1 MNEKKNNINKTVIQN
16 YMYPIDN
23 EDINNKINTISFSNE
38 MLFKEKGNEIK
49 NDINK
54 NSNKKNS
61 ILELLKLKLDKLN
74 SYNKINEPKT
84 EREHSIKL
92 KDKKR
97 SSISKICSKS
107 VEKRN
112 RRKKMIIN
120 DITKKEKNNFVKL
133 SDIAEKYDI
142 KKSKNKSIY
151 KKISKKTNIL
161 RDINNNKKENNNTN
175 EKKEDNIIMI
185 RENYNTL
192 PKVYLT
198 NSEIFDSQINKNN
211 YKIFEVISDVKV
223 KSFIEYEEDKKNL
236 LSKKESNNNISIN
249 SDSDKKENSLNNI
262 NNNIK
267 EISIIQNEIA
277 KSVDN
282 MNNSE
287 ENYTDEKFIEDRDE
301 YNINLKE
308 TFSKDRFSFRP
319 TNKDSKETFQENKFT
334 NENNNKNKILDKKDF
349 LNNDLVISSNIKCN
363 DIFPNSNRV
372 KKLNKQVKN
381 TNIKKMKKTKIHG
394 LKNNKK

>member
-1 MNEKKNNINKTVIQN
+1 M
-16 YMYPIDN
+16 
-23 EDINNKINTISFSNE
+23 
-38 MLFKEKGNEIK
+38 
-49 NDINK
+49 
-54 NSNKKNS
+54 
-61 ILELLKLKLDKLN
+61 
-74 SYNKINEPKT
+74 
-84 EREHSIKL
+84 
-92 KDKKR
+92 
-97 SSISKICSKS
+97 
-107 VEKRN
+107 
-112 RRKKMIIN
+112 
-120 DITKKEKNNFVKL
+120 
-133 SDIAEKYDI
+133 
-142 KKSKNKSIY
+142 
-151 KKISKKTNIL
+151 
-161 RDINNNKKENNNTN
+161 
-175 EKKEDNIIMI
+175 
-185 RENYNTL
+185 
-192 PKVYLT
+192 
-198 NSEIFDSQINKNN
+198 
-211 YKIFEVISDVKV
+211 

-282 MNNSE
+282 MNNSD

-394 LKNNKK
+394 LKNNKKWNNILMESNRYFNIKYYLFYLFNKLKHYIWNININIS